1 MMKVKGRLSIA
12 VIMLAAFLSGVMFT
26 TVGANIFDLGENV
39 GTPSQA
45 ADGTL
50 IQNPPTQAADLQ
62 DAFTQVAY
70 RVNPTVVQ
78 IQAERLVT
86 RGQNG
91 GQQRNPFEGTPFEDF
106 FGDFGLNRPQQP
118 MPQQGMGSGAIIREN
133 GYILTNNHV
142 VEGMDELTVVMMD
155 GSEYPAEIV
164 GTDPV
169 SDVAVVKIDAEGL
182 PFVSIGNSDD
192 VQVGQ
197 WALAFGSPLRRD
209 LSNTVTAG
217 IISATGRVQGGAG
230 YRPGL
235 QETPTGP
242 TPTHNFIQTDAA
254 INPGNS
260 GGPLVNLRGELIGVN
275 TAIISR
281 TGGFQGIGFAIPS
294 NTAQEVAQ
302 QLIETGRVERGRL
315 GVSYGAASESLIE
328 ALDLPRGAAV
338 IERVEPGSAADEA
351 GLRSGDIIVS
361 VNGQQLTNH
370 QQLSLWIGQMKP
382 GEEAEITVNR
392 DGDLE
397 SFEVELGAWEGQTDE
412 RVAQEGEARSPGEQ
426 MMEDLGLTLANLTP
440 ELAQRAGLEEA
451 VDGVVVTNVN
461 PASDAYR
468 EAGLRSGNVIVE
480 IDRERVR
487 NLSEFEDVY
496 EDIEPGET
504 FLVKL
509 RTPGGGTN
517 ITALTKPGS

>member
-1 MMKVKGRLSIA
+1 MRAKGRLSIA
-12 VIMLAAFLSGVMFT
+12 VIMVAAFLSGIMFT
-26 TVGANIFDLGENV
+26 TVGANIFDLGNAI

-50 IQNPPTQAADLQ
+50 IQNPSSDALDLQ
-62 DAFTQVAY
+62 NAFTQVAD

-78 IQAERLVT
+78 IQSERLVT
-86 RGQNG
+86 REDQG

-106 FGDFGLNRPQQP
+106 FGGFGYNQPQQP
-118 MPQQGMGSGAIIREN
+118 MPRQGMGSGAIIRED

-155 GSEYPAEIV
+155 GTEYQAEIV
-164 GTDPV
+164 GADPV

-182 PFVSIGNSDD
+182 PFVSIGNSDE
-192 VQVGQ
+192 VKVGQ
-197 WALAFGSPLRRD
+197 WALAFGSPLRQD
-209 LSNTVTAG
+209 LSNTVTSG

-230 YRPGL
+230 YRPGM
-235 QETPTGP
+235 QETPAGP

-294 NTAQEVAQ
+294 NTAHEIAQ

-315 GVSYGAASESLIE
+315 GVQYSAASESLID

-338 IERVEPGSAADEA
+338 IGQVEPGSAADEA
-351 GLRSGDIIVS
+351 GLQSGDVIVS
-361 VNGQQLTNH
+361 VNGQELTNH
-370 QQLSLWIGQMKP
+370 QQLSLWVGQMSP
-382 GEEAEITVNR
+382 GEEVEITVNR

-397 SFEVELGAWEGQTDE
+397 TFEVELGEWQGQTAEAGQEEAAE
-412 RVAQEGEARSPGEQ
+412 RSSREQ
-426 MMEDLGLTLANLTP
+426 MMEDLGLTLANITP
-440 ELAQRAGLEEA
+440 QLAQRAGLEEA
-451 VDGVVVTNVN
+451 VDGVIVTNVN

-468 EAGLRSGNVIVE
+468 EAGLRGGNVIVE
-480 IDRERVR
+480 IDRQRVR
-487 NLSEFEDVY
+487 NLSEFENVY
-496 EDIEPGET
+496 EGIEPGDT

-517 ITALTKPGS
+517 VTALTKPDA